1 MGCGARPY
9 DPKTNYTAPRPEFL
23 RYDPERHREMLLR
36 VACSAEVE
44 VDDCSSAT
52 SEAAGSSVSLASGS
66 DSVAELDS
74 GDGEDNNKEELV
86 PAGRGRWARRLFH
99 LLVDVACSCCYI
111 YCMNPA
117 PIPCS
122 FRRRP

>member
-1 MGCGARPY
+1 
-9 DPKTNYTAPRPEFL
+9 
-23 RYDPERHREMLLR
+23 MLLR

-52 SEAAGSSVSLASGS
+52 SEAAGSSVSLASES

-74 GDGEDNNKEELV
+74 GDGEEELV

-99 LLVDVACSCCYI
+99 LLVDV
-111 YCMNPA
+111 
-117 PIPCS
+117 
-122 FRRRP
+122 